1 MITPYQLEFHMLAA
15 DSGCIALAL
24 IDAFMNGLSEPVQ
37 DHLAL
42 FELPQDLQNIIV
54 MSIRVDNFKRQRK
67 SSIGLQFLLLVVGGT
82 LWKSHLRTGRTR
94 ASPEKEMVPLTGRW
108 LFLLRSAGPPTCH
121 LSGEE

>member
-15 DSGCIALAL
+15 DSGCNTLAL
-24 IDAFMNGLSEPVQ
+24 IDTFMNGLSEPIQ

-42 FELPQDLQNIIV
+42 FELPQDLQNIIA

-82 LWKSHLRTGRTR
+82 LWESHLRG
-94 ASPEKEMVPLTGRW
+94 
-108 LFLLRSAGPPTCH
+108 LLRSLCQPAPERKATTCIRGAG
-121 LSGEE
+121 